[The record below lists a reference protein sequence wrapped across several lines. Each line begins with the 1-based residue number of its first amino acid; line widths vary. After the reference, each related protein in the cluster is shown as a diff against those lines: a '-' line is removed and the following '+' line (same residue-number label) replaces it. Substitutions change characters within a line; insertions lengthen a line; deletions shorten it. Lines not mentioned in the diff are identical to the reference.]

1 MKNIRKDHDE
11 SIMRQQLFKNIASDI
26 QLFKNVEEKERFL
39 FVLGALITKIISL
52 QKACE
57 IMEID
62 REFFM
67 KLLDLMSIEFS
78 YLSVDDVEIEKSW

>member
-1 MKNIRKDHDE
+1 MKTIRKAHDE

>member
-1 MKNIRKDHDE
+1 
-11 SIMRQQLFKNIASDI
+11 MRQQLFKNIASDI